1 MFSKLSFKKKGRLT
15 SEKLKH
21 GHEKVIILGAAG
33 RDFHDFQ
40 VYWKDLP
47 NVEVLCFTGTQIPGI
62 DGRDFPSELCLAK
75 DNTNAYPN
83 GIKIFPESDL
93 ESLVELY
100 NADTIALAYSDLKY
114 DTVQSLASRANAC
127 GCKFVQLPPKWTMLE
142 STKPVVAV
150 CASRTGVG
158 KSQTTRA
165 IAKYY
170 KDKGYKVAVIR
181 HPMPY
186 DHDLLSQRCQR
197 YETLDDMDKYKC
209 TIEEREEYYPHIKE
223 GVLLFAGVDY
233 EMILRQAEKDA
244 DIVIW
249 DGGNNDVPF
258 YKPDVHLTLVD
269 ALRPAHE
276 KHYYPG
282 ETNVRMADAI
292 LVSKV
297 NALSNMEE
305 AEAHAKALKELTKA
319 PVLFGKSIVSPIGT
333 DAENLVK
340 NKRVLVVDDGPTLT
354 HGGMSYGAG
363 FVLAKQLGASSI
375 VDPRPYAKG
384 SLVQVFEKFPH
395 LSNVLPAMGYSE
407 AQVKDLTDTI
417 NATDCDVVV
426 LGTPSGIADIL
437 KLNKPTVVARYDLEM
452 VDRSRAQFEDLLDSV
467 FDQYK
472 EQHPRSTAE

>member
-1 MFSKLSFKKKGRLT
+1 MLAKLSFKKKGRHT
-15 SEKLKH
+15 PTKPEH
-21 GHEKVIILGAAG
+21 GQEKVIILGAAG

-40 VYWKDLP
+40 VYWKNQP
-47 NVEVLCFTGTQIPGI
+47 NVEVMCFTGTQIPGI
-62 DGRDFPSELCLAK
+62 DGRNFPSELCGT
-75 DNTNAYPN
+75 DENTNAYPD
-83 GIKIFPESDL
+83 GIKIYHESNL
-93 ESLVELY
+93 ESLVEQF
-100 NADTIALAYSDLKY
+100 NADTVALAYSDLKY
-114 DTVQSLASRANAC
+114 DTVQSLAARANAC

-142 STKPVVAV
+142 SSKPVIAV

-170 KDKGYKVAVIR
+170 KDKGNTVAVIR

-197 YETLDDMDKYKC
+197 YETIEDMDKYKC

-233 EMILRQAEKDA
+233 EMILRQAEKEA
-244 DIVIW
+244 DVVIW

-258 YKPDVHLTLVD
+258 YKPDLHLTLVD

-292 LVSKV
+292 LISKV
-297 NALSNMEE
+297 NALPSMIE
-305 AEAHAKALKELTKA
+305 AESHAKSLKELTKV
-319 PVLFGKSIVSPIGT
+319 PVLFGKSIVSPVSDG
-333 DAENLVK
+333 AEAVVK
-340 NKRVLVVDDGPTLT
+340 GKRVLVVDDGPTLT

-363 FVLAKQLGASSI
+363 FVLAKQLGASLI

-384 SLVQVFEKFPH
+384 SLVEVFEKFQH

-407 AQVKDLTDTI
+407 AQVQDLADTI
-417 NATDCDVVV
+417 NAADCDVVV
-426 LGTPSGIADIL
+426 LGTPSGIADLL

-452 VDRSRAQFEDLLDSV
+452 VEDSQAAFESLLDSV
-467 FDQYK
+467 FDKYK
-472 EQHPRSTAE
+472 EQHPRSGS